1 MNILINGVSSKF
13 GGGKSIL
20 SNFLNQISINQ
31 RHDDTIYYC
40 LINDQVSFDQKFNNI
55 IFIKKRKF
63 VNILFYY
70 FFYINHLQKKYNVDI
85 ILNLGD
91 IPIICKCKQIFLF
104 DWAFAVYP
112 NDPVI
117 WKRMNFKDY
126 FIRKMKI
133 FVFNILK
140 YNIDEYLVQTHLI
153 CEKLSSLYSIDI
165 NKITYFPNA
174 ISFDHFNNNINDRFL
189 FKNKFKQKKIF
200 LCLSAYYS
208 HKNIEILIEVAKIIK
223 LNKINFII
231 ILTLPSNDNT
241 LKLLNKILQFK
252 LNDILINIGEVKTI
266 DIPNLYKNVDALLL
280 PTLLE
285 SFSGTYIEAMH
296 AEVPIFTS
304 NYDFSKEICGD
315 SAIYFDPLN
324 ELDIYNKLLLL
335 HDKNFITNKT
345 KQYFDILNNLYN
357 WSDLYE
363 IFLKKLHK
371 I

>member
-1 MNILINGVSSKF
+1 MNIFINGVSSKF

-31 RHDDTIYYC
+31 RQVDIIYYC
-40 LINDQVSFDQKFNNI
+40 LINDQVSFDRNFNNV
-55 IFIKKRKF
+55 IFIKKRKYLH
-63 VNILFYY
+63 VLFYY
-70 FFYINHLQKKYNVDI
+70 FYYINLLQKKYKVDL

-112 NDPVI
+112 NDTII

-126 FIRKMKI
+126 ITRKMKI

-140 YNIDEYLVQTHLI
+140 FNIDEYLVQTNLI
-153 CEKLSSLYSIDI
+153 CEKLHSLYSIDK

-174 ISFDHFNNNINDRFL
+174 ISFDHFNNNINDNFS
-189 FKNKFKQKKIF
+189 FKDKFPNKKIF

-231 ILTLPSNDNT
+231 ILTLPSNNNT
-241 LKLLNKILQFK
+241 LNLFNKILKFQ
-252 LNDILINIGEVKTI
+252 LHDILINIGEVKTI
-266 DIPNLYKNVDALLL
+266 DIPNLYKNVHALLL

-296 AEVPIFTS
+296 ANVPIFTS
-304 NYDFSKEICGD
+304 NYDFSKEICSD

-335 HDKNFITNKT
+335 YDSNLISKKT
-345 KQYFDILNNLYN
+345 IQYSNILNNLYD
-357 WSDLYE
+357 WTDLYE
-363 IFLKKLHK
+363 IFKKK
-371 I
+371 IQKI